1 MQFLSHRD
9 HRGRETNGRLEGT
22 QVKEQKIRKELTQV
36 RELLADLFQSGLTNA
51 PESLVARLSKEETFV
66 RQYGMEWLAE
76 RLRELSEE
84 LKARRHLFDNE
95 NADELVAL
103 FCRIEGF
110 VEEGIRQCGLDEAEI
125 RIGQKDWE
133 QED

>member
-110 VEEGIRQCGLDEAEI
+110 VEEGIRQCSLDEAEI